1 MSSESTNQPLISVV
15 IPVFNAEKFLHRC
28 LDSVISSTL
37 KNIEII
43 CIDDGSADDSLAILN
58 EYKNKDPRIRVL
70 SQVRSYAGTARNA
83 GIAIARGVYIHFLDA
98 DDWIDVQAY
107 EKWYKLAKDSDADV
121 CTCMHYDVNNKTGK
135 CVAARC
141 TAYQKKADEYFSI
154 TNLDKEPSYLINGV
168 VVPWNKIYLR
178 TFLIDNNIRFDHLIC
193 AEDRSFYFAV
203 IYKAKKVATV
213 REYWIYHA
221 VNISSSLCGSDIRL
235 ANFDVHFRSFEIIWD
250 TYKDADDNIK
260 RKLLATCIGDSL
272 YFYKKSIGTKYED
285 NIKNQMYNGWAVY
298 FSVLGDSVFKQP
310 WFEDFLAIVK
320 DREQKTGRKSS
331 LYEDIIL

>member
-1 MSSESTNQPLISVV
+1 MDAETYNQPLISVV
-15 IPVFNAEKFLHRC
+15 IPVFNAGKFLHRC

-43 CIDDGSADDSLAILN
+43 CIDDGSTDNSLAILN
-58 EYKNKDPRIRVL
+58 EYKNKDPRIKVL
-70 SQVRSYAGTARNA
+70 SQVHSFAGTARNT
-83 GIAIARGVYIHFLDA
+83 GIIIARGVYIHFLDA

-107 EKWYKLAKDSDADV
+107 EKWYKLAKDSDAEV

-141 TAYQKKADEYFSI
+141 AAYQKKADEYLSI
-154 TNLDKEPSYLINGV
+154 TNLHKEPGYLINGV

-203 IYKAKKVATV
+203 IYKAKRIAMV
-213 REYWIYHA
+213 REYWIFHA
-221 VNISSSLCGSDIRL
+221 INISSSLCGSDIRL

-250 TYKDADDNIK
+250 IFKDAEDNIK
-260 RKLLATCIGDSL
+260 RELLVICMADSM
-272 YFYKKSIGTKYED
+272 YFYKKSIGTKYEES
-285 NIKNQMYNGWAVY
+285 IKNQMYNGWAGY
-298 FSVLGDSVFKQP
+298 FSILGNSVLKQSWFK
-310 WFEDFLAIVK
+310 DFLAIVK
-320 DREQKTGRKSS
+320 DREQKTRRKSS